1 MREINQMSRDNKARN
16 NVCWKCGEVGHF
28 AREHPLGDAKTQDRH
43 AGKIQHT
50 YTGTT
55 PVPEK
60 MWQDLM
66 KKAISATASS
76 MVLANKYKQ
85 MKNKMQQTQVVTS
98 GATTTT
104 TSPAKTTQK
113 QYSFNPKTSTVSN
126 TQTSV
131 MKTVGTNVTQ
141 NQSKNQN
148 WKGVTNTTS
157 NGASVPTTSK
167 NDKPTSPI
175 TRSKAKNALI
185 QLLET
190 IPENLLSDSETECE
204 DNNSISEGEETE
216 VDEEYIHVSH
226 SDLEEQ

>member
-1 MREINQMSRDNKARN
+1 
-16 NVCWKCGEVGHF
+16 
-28 AREHPLGDAKTQDRH
+28 
-43 AGKIQHT
+43 
-50 YTGTT
+50 
-55 PVPEK
+55 
-60 MWQDLM
+60 
-66 KKAISATASS
+66 
-76 MVLANKYKQ
+76 

-131 MKTVGTNVTQ
+131 MKTVGTNIAQ
-141 NQSKNQN
+141 NQSKNLN
-148 WKGVTNTTS
+148 WKGKGNKINVTNTTRK
-157 NGASVPTTSK
+157 GASVPTTSK

-190 IPENLLSDSETECE
+190 IPENLLSDSVTECE
-204 DNNSISEGEETE
+204 DNNGISGEEETE

-226 SDLEEQ
+226 SDIEEQ